1 MIPFVNYEPGKFS
14 NIKADIVFL
23 GVGLLSHSSENEI
36 EKYWDETVSATN
48 AKVVVPIHWDDFTKP
63 LQEPLIPTPD
73 IIDELSVTFEILG
86 RMAENNPQISIYFMK
101 PFKKYSLASYF
112 KSGNTKN
119 N

>member
-1 MIPFVNYEPGKFS
+1 VT
-14 NIKADIVFL
+14 L
-23 GVGLLSHSSENEI
+23 QR
-36 EKYWDETVSATN
+36 
-48 AKVVVPIHWDDFTKP
+48 P
-63 LQEPLIPTPD
+63 LRELLIPTPD
-73 IIDELSVTFEILG
+73 IIDELRVTFEILG